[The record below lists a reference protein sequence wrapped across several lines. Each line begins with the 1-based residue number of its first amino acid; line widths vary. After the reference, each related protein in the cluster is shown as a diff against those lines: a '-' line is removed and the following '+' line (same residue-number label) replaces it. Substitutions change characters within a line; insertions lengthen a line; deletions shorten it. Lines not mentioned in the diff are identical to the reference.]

1 MKSLLCK
8 LLLLIQLLS
17 LVAKPV
23 MANSKRDKTWDKEH
37 KVVVYK
43 FDITNEIGPAMWRIT
58 QQSFREAKMLHS
70 DVIII
75 HMNTYG
81 GLLDAADSIRTK
93 ILNSPVPVYVYI
105 DNNAA
110 SAGALISIAADRIY
124 MRSGANIGAATVV
137 NQTGEAMPDKYQSFM
152 RSMMRSTA
160 ESHGKDTIIKGDD
173 TLIIWHRDP
182 LMAEAMVDPRTYIP
196 NVNDSGKVLTFTT
209 EEAIKHGYCEGK
221 ANSIEEV
228 IEKAGI
234 TNYELKEYKLTAFEK
249 LMGFLINPFV
259 RGILI
264 MLIIAGIYFELQ
276 TPGVTFPIVLALAAA
291 VVYFAPLY
299 LDGLA
304 QHWEIIV
311 FIIGVLLIILEI
323 FVIPGFGITGIMGI
337 TLVVLGLTFAMID
350 NHIFELGY
358 SKAFA
363 EVFKSLLLVMLSI
376 SLSLFLSIYLSGKL
390 ITSSRIVGLSLKAEQ
405 KRDQGFVSVDDKSG
419 FLGKTGLTVTMLRP
433 SGKIEVDGEVLDA
446 LSEIGYINPNETI
459 VINRYESG
467 QLYVTK
473 KTAS

>member
-1 MKSLLCK
+1 MKSTLFKLIVLLP
-8 LLLLIQLLS
+8 LLTMFINT
-17 LVAKPV
+17 AD
-23 MANSKRDKTWDKEH
+23 AHSKRDKTWDKSH
-37 KVVVYK
+37 KVAVYK
-43 FDITNEIGPAMWRIT
+43 FNINDEIGPATWRIT
-58 QQSFREAKMLHS
+58 KQSFREAQMLHS
-70 DVIII
+70 NVIII

-93 ILNSPVPVYVYI
+93 ILNSAIPVYVYI

-124 MRSGANIGAATVV
+124 MRSGASIGAATVV

-160 ESHGKDTIIKGDD
+160 ESHGKDTIIKGKD
-173 TLIIWHRDP
+173 TLIVWHRNP
-182 LMAEAMVDPRTYIP
+182 LMAEAMVDPRTFIP

-209 EEAIKHGYCEGK
+209 DEAIKHGYCEGK
-221 ANSIEEV
+221 ANSLEEA

-259 RGILI
+259 RGVLI

-276 TPGVTFPIVLALAAA
+276 TPGVTFPIILALAAA
-291 VVYFAPLY
+291 VFYFAPLY

-311 FIIGVLLIILEI
+311 FVIGVILIALEI
-323 FVIPGFGITGIMGI
+323 FVIPGFGITGISGI
-337 TLVVLGLTFAMID
+337 ALVVLGLTFAMID
-350 NHIFELGY
+350 NHVFELGY
-358 SKAFA
+358 SKALP
-363 EVFKSLLLVMLSI
+363 EIFKSFMVVILSI
-376 SLSLFLSIYLSGKL
+376 SLSLFLSIYLSSKL
-390 ITSSRIVGLSLKAEQ
+390 ITSSRIEGLALKAEQ
-405 KRDQGFVSVDDKSG
+405 TREQGFLSVDDKSNL
-419 FLGKTGLTVTMLRP
+419 LGKTGITVTMLRP
-433 SGKIEVDGEVLDA
+433 SGKIEIDGEVLDA
-446 LSEIGYINPNETI
+446 LSEIGYINANEPI
-459 VINRYESG
+459 IINRYESG

-473 KTAS
+473 C